1 MQTANK
7 NIQSSVPVILMG
19 CLGILSTA
27 TPGLAL
33 KLLFLFC
40 GAGEIVLCF
49 YGELIKSKRMH
60 KILICA
66 NGSVFSIIFLWSVIS
81 AGSLAAYGA
90 RVQTFFQP
98 EILDGA
104 VEEVYQ
110 EVNSETV
117 YIEQEISASVTM
129 VGQILDELEHSTGDL
144 KEYLFLSS
152 RYDPKEVEKIA
163 TVIRDE
169 LEKDAKDEDP
179 SFKEIKTNEH
189 IVELFYKMK
198 ICRQLCQYINCIKAL
213 ESVGIDC
220 KAMSIDEYTL
230 MRWDTEI
237 LFAIYSMRL
246 ERLNDVAQGV
256 VYDEIQKFYYRDYK
270 IKLDQ
275 YSDSFDYG
283 NWHKLFDP
291 DSAENI
297 VSYLDDQIME
307 FYQKF
312 YMNFQKEIG

>member
-7 NIQSSVPVILMG
+7 NIRYSVPVILMG

-33 KLLFLFC
+33 KVLFLFC

-49 YGELIKSKRMH
+49 YGELIENKRMH
-60 KILICA
+60 KILICT
-66 NGSVFSIIFLWSVIS
+66 NGIVFFIIFLWSIIS

-98 EILDGA
+98 EILDS
-104 VEEVYQ
+104 VVDEVYQ
-110 EVNSETV
+110 EVNDETV

-129 VGQILDELEHSTGDL
+129 VGQILDELEHSSGAL
-144 KEYLFLSS
+144 KEYLFRSS

-163 TVIRDE
+163 IVIRDE
-169 LEKDAKDEDP
+169 LEKDAEKEKPSFMEIKKDE
-179 SFKEIKTNEH
+179 H
-189 IVELFYKMK
+189 LVEKFYKMR

-237 LFAIYSMRL
+237 LFATYSMRL
-246 ERLNDVAQGV
+246 ERLNDAAQGV
-256 VYDEIQKFYYRDYK
+256 VYDEEQKYYYRDYK
-270 IKLDQ
+270 VKLDQ
-275 YSDSFDYG
+275 YSDTFDYG
-283 NWHKLFDP
+283 DWHKSFNP
-291 DSAENI
+291 DSAQNI
-297 VSYLDDQIME
+297 VSHLDNQIME

-312 YMNFQKEIG
+312 YMNFQKER